1 MIVFLKGKIEDLST
15 DKLTLD
21 INGVGYECMITMSSY
36 EDLIKKKNKEV
47 FISIYHHITDS
58 SQSLFGFINDKE
70 KQIFKLLISVSGIG
84 PKTGIQL
91 LSSVSALELE
101 ERIKTGEV
109 SLLTSIP
116 GIGSKTAKRIII
128 ELKEKFISL
137 DDDDLPIEE
146 NAFNNSSYNDALDAL
161 IVLGYNKKEI
171 MVHLKDIINKN
182 KNIKTSELIKS
193 TLNKI
198 GKR

>member
-1 MIVFLKGKIEDLST
+1 MIVSLKGKIQEL
-15 DKLTLD
+15 LINRLVLD
-21 INGVGYECMITMSSY
+21 VNGVGYECLITIKSY
-36 EDLIKKKNKEV
+36 EELVNKKDQEV
-47 FISIYHHITDS
+47 TILTYHHITDS
-58 SQSLFGFINDKE
+58 SQSLFGFIDNKE
-70 KQIFKLLISVSGIG
+70 KEIFKLLISVSGIG

-109 SLLTSIP
+109 GLLTSIP

-137 DDDDLPIEE
+137 SDDEMPIEE
-146 NAFNNSSYNDALDAL
+146 ASLDNSIYNDALDAL
-161 IVLGYNKKEI
+161 IVLGYNKRDI
-171 MVHLKDIINKN
+171 SVHLKDIINKN
-182 KNIKTSELIKS
+182 KMIEASELIRLA
-193 TLNKI
+193 LNEI

>member
-1 MIVFLKGKIEDLST
+1 MIVFLKGKIKDLST

-21 INGVGYECMITMSSY
+21 VNGVGYECMITMSSY

-47 FISIYHHITDS
+47 FISTYHHITDS
-58 SQSLFGFINDKE
+58 GQSLFGFINDKE

-146 NAFNNSSYNDALDAL
+146 NTFNNSSYNDALDAL

-171 MVHLKDIINKN
+171 MIHLKDIINKN
-182 KNIKTSELIKS
+182 KNIKTSELIKL

>member
-1 MIVFLKGKIEDLST
+1 MIVFLKGKIKDLST

-21 INGVGYECMITMSSY
+21 VNGVGYECMITMSSY

-47 FISIYHHITDS
+47 FISTYHHITDS

-101 ERIKTGEV
+101 DRIKTGEV

-146 NAFNNSSYNDALDAL
+146 NTFNNSSYNDALDAL

-182 KNIKTSELIKS
+182 KNIKTSELIKL

>member
-1 MIVFLKGKIEDLST
+1 MIVSLKGKIQEL
-15 DKLTLD
+15 LINRLVLD
-21 INGVGYECMITMSSY
+21 VNGVGYECLITMKSY
-36 EDLIKKKNKEV
+36 EELVNKKGQEV
-47 FISIYHHITDS
+47 TILTYHHITDS
-58 SQSLFGFINDKE
+58 SQSLFGFIDNKE
-70 KQIFKLLISVSGIG
+70 KEIFKLLISVSGIG

-109 SLLTSIP
+109 GLLTSIP

-137 DDDDLPIEE
+137 SDDEMPIEE
-146 NAFNNSSYNDALDAL
+146 ASSDNSIYNDALDAL
-161 IVLGYNKKEI
+161 IVLGYNKRDI
-171 MVHLKDIINKN
+171 SIHLKDIINKN
-182 KNIKTSELIKS
+182 KMIEASELIRLA
-193 TLNKI
+193 LNKI

>member
-1 MIVFLKGKIEDLST
+1 MIVSLKGKIQEL
-15 DKLTLD
+15 LINRLVLD
-21 INGVGYECMITMSSY
+21 VNGVGYECLITIKSY
-36 EDLIKKKNKEV
+36 EELVNKKDQEV
-47 FISIYHHITDS
+47 TILTYHHITDS
-58 SQSLFGFINDKE
+58 SQSLFGFIDNKE
-70 KQIFKLLISVSGIG
+70 KEIFKLLISVSGIG

-109 SLLTSIP
+109 GLLTSIP

-137 DDDDLPIEE
+137 SDDEMPIEE
-146 NAFNNSSYNDALDAL
+146 ASSDNSIYNDALEAL
-161 IVLGYNKKEI
+161 IVLGYNKRDI
-171 MVHLKDIINKN
+171 SVHLKDIINKN
-182 KNIKTSELIKS
+182 KMIEASELIRLA
-193 TLNKI
+193 LNKI

>member
-47 FISIYHHITDS
+47 FISTYHHITDS

>member
-1 MIVFLKGKIEDLST
+1 MIVSLKGKIQEL
-15 DKLTLD
+15 LINRLVLD
-21 INGVGYECMITMSSY
+21 VNGVGYECLITIKSY
-36 EDLIKKKNKEV
+36 EELVNKKDQEV
-47 FISIYHHITDS
+47 TISTYHHITDS
-58 SQSLFGFINDKE
+58 SQSLFGFIDNKE
-70 KQIFKLLISVSGIG
+70 KEIFKLLISVSGIG

-109 SLLTSIP
+109 GLLTSIP

-137 DDDDLPIEE
+137 SDDEMPIEE
-146 NAFNNSSYNDALDAL
+146 DSSDNSTYNDALDAL
-161 IVLGYNKKEI
+161 IVLGYNKRDI
-171 MVHLKDIINKN
+171 SVHLKDIINKN
-182 KNIKTSELIKS
+182 KMIEASELIRLA
-193 TLNKI
+193 LNKI

>member
-15 DKLTLD
+15 DKLILD
-21 INGVGYECMITMSSY
+21 VNGLGYECMITMSSY

-47 FISIYHHITDS
+47 FISTYHHITDS

>member
-1 MIVFLKGKIEDLST
+1 MIVSLKGKIQEL
-15 DKLTLD
+15 LINRLVLD
-21 INGVGYECMITMSSY
+21 VNGVGYECLITIKSY
-36 EDLIKKKNKEV
+36 EELVNKKDQEV
-47 FISIYHHITDS
+47 TILTYHHITDS
-58 SQSLFGFINDKE
+58 SQSLFGFIDNKE
-70 KQIFKLLISVSGIG
+70 KEILKLLISVSGIG

-109 SLLTSIP
+109 GLLTSIP

-137 DDDDLPIEE
+137 SDDEMPIEE
-146 NAFNNSSYNDALDAL
+146 ASSDNSIYNDALDAL
-161 IVLGYNKKEI
+161 IVLGYNKRDI
-171 MVHLKDIINKN
+171 SVHLKNIINKN
-182 KNIKTSELIKS
+182 KMIEASELIRLA
-193 TLNKI
+193 LNKI

>member
-1 MIVFLKGKIEDLST
+1 MIVSLKGKIQEL
-15 DKLTLD
+15 LINRLVLD
-21 INGVGYECMITMSSY
+21 VNGVGYECLITIKSY
-36 EDLIKKKNKEV
+36 EELVNKKDQEV
-47 FISIYHHITDS
+47 TILTYHHITDS
-58 SQSLFGFINDKE
+58 SQSLFGFIDNKE
-70 KQIFKLLISVSGIG
+70 KEIFKLLISVSGIG

-109 SLLTSIP
+109 GLLTSIP

-137 DDDDLPIEE
+137 SDDEMPIEE
-146 NAFNNSSYNDALDAL
+146 ASSDNSIYNDALDAL
-161 IVLGYNKKEI
+161 IVLGYNKRDI
-171 MVHLKDIINKN
+171 SVHLKDIINKN
-182 KNIKTSELIKS
+182 KMIEASELIRLA
-193 TLNKI
+193 LNKI

>member
-1 MIVFLKGKIEDLST
+1 MIVFLKGKIQDLSINR
-15 DKLTLD
+15 LTLD
-21 INGVGYECMITMSSY
+21 VNGVGYECMITLASY
-36 EDLIKKKNKEV
+36 ENLIKKKDKEV
-47 FISIYHHITDS
+47 TILTYHHITDS
-58 SQSLFGFINDKE
+58 NQSLFGFIDNKE

-91 LSSVSALELE
+91 LSSVSAIELE
-101 ERIKTGEV
+101 DRIKIGEV
-109 SLLTSIP
+109 GLLTSIP

-137 DDDDLPIEE
+137 DSDEMPIEE
-146 NAFNNSSYNDALDAL
+146 NHSDNSKYNDALDAL

-171 MVHLKDIINKN
+171 ITHLKETIDKN
-182 KNIKTSELIKS
+182 KNIEVSELIKL

>member
-1 MIVFLKGKIEDLST
+1 MIVFLKGKIKDLST

-21 INGVGYECMITMSSY
+21 VNGVGYECMITMSSY

-47 FISIYHHITDS
+47 FISTYHHITDS

-116 GIGSKTAKRIII
+116 GIGNKTAKRIII

-146 NAFNNSSYNDALDAL
+146 NTFNNSSYNDALDAL

-182 KNIKTSELIKS
+182 KNIKTSELIKL

>member
-1 MIVFLKGKIEDLST
+1 MIVFLKGRIKDLST

-21 INGVGYECMITMSSY
+21 VNGVGYECMITMSSY

-47 FISIYHHITDS
+47 FISTYHHITDS

-146 NAFNNSSYNDALDAL
+146 NTFNNSSYNDALDAL

-171 MVHLKDIINKN
+171 MVHLKNIINKN
-182 KNIKTSELIKS
+182 KNIKTSELIKL

>member
-1 MIVFLKGKIEDLST
+1 MIVFLKGKIKDLST

-21 INGVGYECMITMSSY
+21 VNGVGYECMITMSSY

-47 FISIYHHITDS
+47 FISTYHHITDS

-146 NAFNNSSYNDALDAL
+146 NTFNNSSYNDALDAL

-182 KNIKTSELIKS
+182 KNIKTSELIKL